1 MIETYKPNDK
11 ERIGVF
17 SSCVEDY
24 LLFKDAIEDVD
35 EIFNISI
42 RLILMRKFYAPKDAV
57 EIKKVL
63 RSFMKLKEDS
73 DCVDGAREMLR
84 EFDKYKKLPYI
95 SFEYYGQ
102 HMKGLGDLVDEVLY
116 STFLHGDIKRL
127 IRISRGP
134 EDIYNAAMQTGAKD
148 REKYLLEVYNYIKS
162 NIDLEDCQK
171 IC

>member
-1 MIETYKPNDK
+1 MVETYRPNDK

-17 SSCVEDY
+17 SNCVEDY
-24 LLFKDAIEDVD
+24 LLFKDAVEDVD
-35 EIFNISI
+35 GIFNISI

-63 RSFMKLKEDS
+63 RSFVKLKEDS
-73 DCVDGAREMLR
+73 DCIDGAREMLR
-84 EFDKYKKLPYI
+84 EFDKYKELPYV

-134 EDIYNAAMQTGAKD
+134 EDIYNAAMQTVAKD
-148 REKYLLEVYNYIKS
+148 REKYLLEVYNYIK
-162 NIDLEDCQK
+162 K
-171 IC
+171 

>member
-1 MIETYKPNDK
+1 MVETYRPNDK

-17 SSCVEDY
+17 SNCVEDY
-24 LLFKDAIEDVD
+24 LLFKDAVEDVD
-35 EIFNISI
+35 GIFNISI
-42 RLILMRKFYAPKDAV
+42 MLILMRKFYAPKDAV

-63 RSFMKLKEDS
+63 RSFVKLKEDS
-73 DCVDGAREMLR
+73 DCIDGAREMLR
-84 EFDKYKKLPYI
+84 EFDKYKELPYV

-134 EDIYNAAMQTGAKD
+134 EDIYNAAMQTVAKD

>member
-1 MIETYKPNDK
+1 
-11 ERIGVF
+11 
-17 SSCVEDY
+17 
-24 LLFKDAIEDVD
+24 
-35 EIFNISI
+35 
-42 RLILMRKFYAPKDAV
+42 
-57 EIKKVL
+57 
-63 RSFMKLKEDS
+63 MKLKEDS

-84 EFDKYKKLPYI
+84 EFDKYKELPYI

-102 HMKGLGDLVDEVLY
+102 HVKGLGDLVDEVLY

>member
-1 MIETYKPNDK
+1 MVETYRPNDK
-11 ERIGVF
+11 EIIGAF
-17 SSCVEDY
+17 SNCVEDY
-24 LLFKDAIEDVD
+24 LLFKDAVEDVD

-42 RLILMRKFYAPKDAV
+42 RLILMRKFYAQKDAV

-84 EFDKYKKLPYI
+84 EFDKYKELPYI

-102 HMKGLGDLVDEVLY
+102 HVKGLGDLVDEVLY

>member
-1 MIETYKPNDK
+1 
-11 ERIGVF
+11 
-17 SSCVEDY
+17 
-24 LLFKDAIEDVD
+24 
-35 EIFNISI
+35 
-42 RLILMRKFYAPKDAV
+42 MRKFYAPKDAV

-63 RSFMKLKEDS
+63 RSFVKLKEDS
-73 DCVDGAREMLR
+73 DCIDGAREMLR
-84 EFDKYKKLPYI
+84 EFDKYKELPYV

-134 EDIYNAAMQTGAKD
+134 EDIYNAAMQTVAKD

>member
-1 MIETYKPNDK
+1 MVETYRPNDK
-11 ERIGVF
+11 ERIGAF
-17 SSCVEDY
+17 SNCVEDY
-24 LLFKDAIEDVD
+24 LLFKDAVEDVD

-42 RLILMRKFYAPKDAV
+42 RLILMRKFYAQKDAV

-84 EFDKYKKLPYI
+84 EFDKYKELPYI
-95 SFEYYGQ
+95 SFECYGQ
-102 HMKGLGDLVDEVLY
+102 HVKGLGDLVDEVLY

>member
-1 MIETYKPNDK
+1 MVETYRPNDK
-11 ERIGVF
+11 ERIGAF
-17 SSCVEDY
+17 SNCVEDY
-24 LLFKDAIEDVD
+24 LLFKDAVEDVD

-42 RLILMRKFYAPKDAV
+42 RLILMRKFYAQKDAV

-84 EFDKYKKLPYI
+84 EFDKYKELPYI

-102 HMKGLGDLVDEVLY
+102 HVKGLGDLVDEVLY

-162 NIDLEDCQK
+162 NIDLGDCQK

>member
-1 MIETYKPNDK
+1 MVETYRPNDK
-11 ERIGVF
+11 ERIGAF
-17 SSCVEDY
+17 SNCVEDY
-24 LLFKDAIEDVD
+24 LLFKDAVEDVD

-42 RLILMRKFYAPKDAV
+42 RLILMRKFYAQKDAV

-84 EFDKYKKLPYI
+84 EFDKYKELPYI

-102 HMKGLGDLVDEVLY
+102 HVKGLGDLVDEVLY

-148 REKYLLEVYNYIKS
+148 REKIFTRSV
-162 NIDLEDCQK
+162 
-171 IC
+171 

>member
-1 MIETYKPNDK
+1 MVETYRPNDK

-17 SSCVEDY
+17 SNCVEDY
-24 LLFKDAIEDVD
+24 LLFKDAVEDVD
-35 EIFNISI
+35 GIFNISI

-63 RSFMKLKEDS
+63 RPFVKLKEDS
-73 DCVDGAREMLR
+73 DCIDGAREMLR
-84 EFDKYKKLPYI
+84 EFDKYKELPYV

-134 EDIYNAAMQTGAKD
+134 EDIYNAAMQTVAKD